1 MHSNSISCPN
11 IVPPPLCSSILLFI
25 ASDMYLEPESERW
38 AENGDFY
45 TAKSVQ
51 KQATLSLLL
60 AEFLQRDSDLRP
72 VPV

>member
-1 MHSNSISCPN
+1 
-11 IVPPPLCSSILLFI
+11 
-25 ASDMYLEPESERW
+25 MYLEPESERW